1 MKHRLDPLFEKLGIT
16 AKNKDVYDV
25 ALTHSSFNA
34 VSNRKHQDY
43 ERLEF
48 LGDSVVG
55 MVVSELC
62 YRYHP
67 EMQQGDLSI
76 LKSQFIR
83 TESEAGFALSVGL
96 GSFLR
101 TGPSYCG
108 NIGDNYSM
116 LEDIFESFIGALYL
130 DQGKDFAYDF
140 VYKLF
145 EKPISHAKIEYEENP
160 KSELQEAIQADARE
174 TVSYRLLKEEG
185 PSNNKTYLMGVYLM
199 DIELG
204 RGSGRSKKEAET
216 AAAKDALAK
225 RAFVEV
231 PLEE

>member
-1 MKHRLDPLFEKLGIT
+1 MKHRLDPLFEKLGIN

-96 GSFLR
+96 GEYLR
-101 TGPSYCG
+101 TGPSYSG
-108 NIGDNYSM
+108 NIGDNLSM
-116 LEDIFESFIGALYL
+116 LEDIFESFIGAMYL

-140 VYKLF
+140 VYSLF

-160 KSELQEAIQADARE
+160 KSELQEAIQADGRE
-174 TVSYRLLKEEG
+174 TVSYRLIKEEG
-185 PSNNKTYLMGVYLM
+185 PSNNKVYTIGVYLM

-204 RGSGRSKKEAET
+204 RGNGRSKKEAET
-216 AAAKDALAK
+216 AAAKDALNK
-225 RAFVEV
+225 RAFVEI